1 MQARPSPSLGARACK
16 EGHTPPKK
24 SFSCADL
31 EDDTCAPMRMF
42 VDLSLITIS
51 SGENHDPAKRGEV
64 TNNRG
69 KGLNPIC
76 ALLRHVALGGGS
88 IHTPLST
95 EWTMMQQCFFQL
107 KEITPV

>member
-1 MQARPSPSLGARACK
+1 MLESQI
-16 EGHTPPKK
+16 TT
-24 SFSCADL
+24 DL

-95 EWTMMQQCFFQL
+95 EWTRMQQCFFQL